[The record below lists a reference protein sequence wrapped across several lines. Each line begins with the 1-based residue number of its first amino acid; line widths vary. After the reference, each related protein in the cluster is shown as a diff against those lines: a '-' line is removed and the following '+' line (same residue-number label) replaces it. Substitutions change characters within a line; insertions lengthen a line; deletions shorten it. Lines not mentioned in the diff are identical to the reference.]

1 MANIPNIV
9 IANIIGL
16 ADFFLI
22 WITFNMPYIIAI
34 IIRLFAVVAL
44 YKLLIDRVAISSYVA
59 LRPLSLYN

>member
-44 YKLLIDRVAISSYVA
+44 YKLLIDRVGISSYVA